1 MKKQATSY
9 KAGYVDSK
17 KTSPKKMEDL
27 VKPLQFIRKF
37 HFVIAPIL
45 TLFSVLSMT
54 CAGEFDF
61 SNFGE
66 HEYR

>member
-9 KAGYVDSK
+9 KGYKDSK
-17 KTSPKKMEDL
+17 KTSSKKMEDL

-61 SNFGE
+61 SDFGE